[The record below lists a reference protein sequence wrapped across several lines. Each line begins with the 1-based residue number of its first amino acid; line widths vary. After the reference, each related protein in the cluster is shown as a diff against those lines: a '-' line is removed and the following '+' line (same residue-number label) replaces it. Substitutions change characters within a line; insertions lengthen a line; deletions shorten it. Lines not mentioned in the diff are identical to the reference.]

1 MKHLAI
7 AAIAAIALVVAG
19 LVLLQA
25 QRDALPGV
33 AAGREREAAARAALA
48 EAQAA
53 IDAREYDAREQ
64 ATTVAATIA
73 LVGLGLGLAV
83 AAVAG
88 AIGVSRWL
96 HLRARLVMPHGD
108 TALYPAVMIDGMPAT
123 FNQNGAQ
130 LVAAMA
136 VGGRRPTAAMLET
149 IMQPQELPPPVEPQ
163 PMVIEAITAEL
174 PTVVPVYR
182 AEVPSQP
189 ALMVG
194 VGATGPVSLPL
205 HNLGNVLIGGMPGA
219 GKTEAIASMLA
230 GLMRY
235 DATGAT
241 VRLAVADP
249 KMIDFGAIPSNLAAL
264 MWPVA
269 KTVEDAARLIAACRA
284 EGERRFA
291 TLDAAGAR
299 NLAQYNAAHEPLPYL
314 VVAVDELADLT
325 GDGTFVDHALAIG
338 RKGRAAGV
346 TLVLATQRPSADIV
360 PSSLRAVCGAQ
371 IAFRVLNSRD
381 SATILGV
388 GGAENLP
395 NVPGRCIVR
404 RSDLQTVQ
412 AYHADL
418 DRRFYP
424 FVGRLPR
431 GDVRLLPP
439 PVATG
444 DDVPIEA
451 DFAAINRWQPV
462 DVDAT
467 QVERIPRGRRPTA
480 AQAATMRAMWHA
492 GWSANRLSQRF
503 WGYKDSDTLRI
514 LREVLH

>member
-7 AAIAAIALVVAG
+7 VAIAAIALGVVG
-19 LVLLQA
+19 IVLLQA

-64 ATTVAATIA
+64 ATTVAVSVA
-73 LVGLGLGLAV
+73 LVGLGVGLAV
-83 AAVAG
+83 AAVVG
-88 AIGVSRWL
+88 AIGLGRWL

-108 TALYPAVMIDGMPAT
+108 TALYPAVMIDGAPAT
-123 FNQNGAQ
+123 FNQTGAQ

-149 IMQPQELPPPVEPQ
+149 IMQPQELPPPVEPP
-163 PMVIEAITAEL
+163 PMMIEAITTEL
-174 PTVVPVYR
+174 PTVTPIYR
-182 AEVPSQP
+182 AEIPPQP

-194 VGATGPVSLPL
+194 VSAAGPVALPL

-249 KMIDFGAIPSNLAAL
+249 KMVDFGAIPSNLAAL

-284 EGERRFA
+284 EVERRF
-291 TLDAAGAR
+291 TMLDAAGAR
-299 NLAQYNAAHEPLPYL
+299 NLSQYNAAHDPLPYL
-314 VVAVDELADLT
+314 VVAVDELADMT
-325 GDGTFVDHALAIG
+325 ADGTFVDHALAIG

-346 TLVLATQRPSADIV
+346 TLVLATQRPSSDIV
-360 PSSLRAVCGAQ
+360 PSSLRAVCGVQ

-388 GGAENLP
+388 SGAENLP

-418 DRRFYP
+418 ERRFYP

-439 PVATG
+439 VATG
-444 DDVPIEA
+444 GDAPIEA
-451 DFAAINRWQPV
+451 DFAAINRRQPV
-462 DVDAT
+462 EVDAT
-467 QVERIPRGRRPTA
+467 QVDRIPRGRRPTA
-480 AQAATMRAMWHA
+480 EQAALMRQLWHD
-492 GWSANRLSQRF
+492 GWSANRLSQMF
-503 WGYKDSDTLRI
+503 WGYKDSETLRI